1 MLVGVAQRLTSLIRK
16 RDTVARF
23 GGDEFVVLCENVD
36 TYEDARLI
44 AGRMVQIL
52 RESFVDG
59 SRELYVGASVGVVV
73 CTDRARNAEE
83 LVRDADAALYQ
94 AKERGRNQY
103 RFFDAGL
110 RDQATARYSL
120 EQDLRHALE
129 RNELRLEY
137 QPLIRLADQ
146 CLVGAE
152 ALLRWDH
159 PTRGNVPPAE
169 FIEAAE
175 ARGLIGPIGDWVLD
189 EACRQASV
197 WSRYRPVPE
206 GIVMAVNV
214 SGRQLRSAQFIGT
227 VKMALDRHQ
236 VPPQRLCLEITET
249 ALLDNPEGARD
260 VLVKLAGLGVQIA
273 LDDFGTGYSSLARLV
288 SLPVDVIKVDR
299 SFVAEMADNHRSR
312 EVVVAVTAMAHGLG
326 MRVIGEGIETAQQL
340 AQLQELGCDAG
351 QGYLFSRPRRPEH
364 WTDLLDSAAAV
375 NQNAG
380 AVKTAGR

>member
-1 MLVGVAQRLTSLIRK
+1 
-16 RDTVARF
+16 
-23 GGDEFVVLCENVD
+23 
-36 TYEDARLI
+36 
-44 AGRMVQIL
+44 
-52 RESFVDG
+52 
-59 SRELYVGASVGVVV
+59 
-73 CTDRARNAEE
+73 
-83 LVRDADAALYQ
+83 
-94 AKERGRNQY
+94 
-103 RFFDAGL
+103 
-110 RDQATARYSL
+110 
-120 EQDLRHALE
+120 
-129 RNELRLEY
+129 
-137 QPLIRLADQ
+137 
-146 CLVGAE
+146 
-152 ALLRWDH
+152 
-159 PTRGNVPPAE
+159 
-169 FIEAAE
+169 
-175 ARGLIGPIGDWVLD
+175 
-189 EACRQASV
+189 
-197 WSRYRPVPE
+197 
-206 GIVMAVNV
+206 MAVNV

-260 VLVKLAGLGVQIA
+260 VLVKLASLGVQIA